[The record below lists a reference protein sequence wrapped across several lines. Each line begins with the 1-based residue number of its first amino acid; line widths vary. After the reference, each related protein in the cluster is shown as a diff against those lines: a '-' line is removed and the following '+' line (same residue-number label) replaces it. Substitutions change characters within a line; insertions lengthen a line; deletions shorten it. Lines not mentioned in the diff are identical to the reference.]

1 MSEATRA
8 SQKSPQRALPRE
20 APTIEAIRDCITP
33 IMTSTTI
40 ARSLS
45 DDRRQQLALDIIER
59 QTQRLMHLLK
69 DAFGVELSA
78 GPRLD

>member
-8 SQKSPQRALPRE
+8 NLKSPRRAPPRE
-20 APTIEAIRDCITP
+20 APPIEAIRDCITP

-40 ARSLS
+40 ARSLA

-59 QTQRLMHLLK
+59 QTKRLVHVLK
-69 DAFGVELSA
+69 EAFGAEFGA
-78 GPRLD
+78 DPRPD